1 MFVLFSYREEK
12 TEALAE
18 AKEELEQTNLTAVKL
33 KEEVHYYINK
43 QMYLISFHNYVYFI
57 VSASTNQSRC

>member
-33 KEEVHYYINK
+33 KEEVHNYLNK
-43 QMYLISFHNYVYFI
+43 QMYFINFHDSVCFFCFSFNKLK
-57 VSASTNQSRC
+57 

>member
-1 MFVLFSYREEK
+1 MFDFLREEK

-33 KEEVHYYINK
+33 KEEVHYSCI
-43 QMYLISFHNYVYFI
+43 LFLFL
-57 VSASTNQSRC
+57 

>member
-43 QMYLISFHNYVYFI
+43 QMYLISFHN
-57 VSASTNQSRC
+57 